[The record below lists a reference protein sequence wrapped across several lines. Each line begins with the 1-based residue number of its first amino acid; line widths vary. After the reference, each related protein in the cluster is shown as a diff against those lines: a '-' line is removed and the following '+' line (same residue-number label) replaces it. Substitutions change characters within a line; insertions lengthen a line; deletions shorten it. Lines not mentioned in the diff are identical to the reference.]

1 VSAKRPAIRIPASAV
16 GEFELVENMDWAEG
30 LSLAELLDWINA
42 VAARFRPGEIGAE
55 SRASREFTPRTFRHY
70 QTLGCID
77 APERAGKRVL
87 YGFRHYVQA
96 LLLRKLLWE
105 RVPSEKIAALMSGR
119 GTEEIKR
126 LLFDGIEIVARHPD
140 AAAGAGGSGAP
151 ETAESWK
158 RIGVV
163 PGVELH
169 LRGDLPKP
177 KAAEL
182 KQWLALL
189 ETALRK
195 NL

>member
-1 VSAKRPAIRIPASAV
+1 
-16 GEFELVENMDWAEG
+16 
-30 LSLAELLDWINA
+30 
-42 VAARFRPGEIGAE
+42 
-55 SRASREFTPRTFRHY
+55 
-70 QTLGCID
+70 
-77 APERAGKRVL
+77 
-87 YGFRHYVQA
+87 
-96 LLLRKLLWE
+96 
-105 RVPSEKIAALMSGR
+105 VPSEKIAALMSGR
-119 GTEEIKR
+119 RTEEIKR